1 MKHYRKILGLTA
13 LGLLFALNIYANH
26 VDWIQINGPI
36 TPVTVKYIDDAIKR
50 AEKHDAVCLVIQMD
64 TPGGLMSSTWSIDK
78 TLLADHVPVIVYIAP
93 SGGRAASAGVFI
105 SYAANLVAMAPS
117 TNIGS
122 AHPVS
127 MMGKDSSKVMMEKV
141 TNDAVAHI
149 KGLAAQRGRNGE
161 WAEKAVRESVNIT
174 EKEALELGVIDLIA
188 KNGID
193 LLTQLDGRI
202 IPFDDAEVALQ
213 TENKEIK
220 IHGMNWSYKILDKI
234 ADPNIAFLFV
244 LLGFAGIY
252 FELRNPGGI
261 FPGAI
266 GVMALIV
273 AGFAFQVLPINAVG
287 ILLLILGVAFFILE
301 AYTPTFGLL
310 TTGGIISMSLG
321 AIMLYRTP
329 DIRVS
334 TSVWIPAV
342 IFFGLFAAL
351 IAILAYRAQKAKVS
365 TGNKG
370 LVGEKG
376 EVVTPLKPE
385 GQVAVHG
392 EIWKAISE
400 ENLKKGEKVVVEDV
414 EGIVIKVKRVK
425 R

>member
-1 MKHYRKILGLTA
+1 MRYFYKIFSV
-13 LGLLFALNIYANH
+13 LFFGILFSSNICANH
-26 VDWIQINGPI
+26 VDWIRIDGPI
-36 TPVTVKYIDDAIKR
+36 TPVTVKYIEDAVKR
-50 AEKHDAVCLVIQMD
+50 AEKNNAECLVIQMD
-64 TPGGLMSSTWSIDK
+64 TPGGLMRSTWSIDK
-78 TLLADHVPVIVYIAP
+78 TLLADRVPVIVYVAP

-141 TNDAVAHI
+141 TNDAVAHM
-149 KGLAAQRGRNGE
+149 KGLADKRGRNGE

-174 EKEALELGVIDLIA
+174 EKEALELGVIDFIA
-188 KNGID
+188 NNGID
-193 LLTQLDGRI
+193 LLTQLDGKT
-202 IPFDDAEVALQ
+202 IPMGDGTVTLE
-213 TENKEIK
+213 TENQDIQR
-220 IHGMNWSYKILDKI
+220 HSMTWSYKILDKI
-234 ADPNIAFLFV
+234 ADPNIAFLLV

-252 FELRNPGGI
+252 FELRSPGGI

-287 ILLLILGVAFFILE
+287 ILLLLLGVAFFILE
-301 AYTPTFGLL
+301 AHTPTFGLL

-321 AIMLYRTP
+321 AMMLYRTP

-334 TSVWIPAV
+334 PSVWIPAV
-342 IFFGLFAAL
+342 ICIAAFFIL
-351 IAILAYRAQKAKVS
+351 IAVIAIRAQKAKVS

-376 EVVTPLKPE
+376 EVVQPLKPE
-385 GQVAVHG
+385 GQVAVRG
-392 EIWKAISE
+392 EIWKAISD
-400 ENLKKGEKVVVEDV
+400 ENLKKGDRVIVEAV
-414 EGIVIKVKRVK
+414 EGMIIKVKRLE